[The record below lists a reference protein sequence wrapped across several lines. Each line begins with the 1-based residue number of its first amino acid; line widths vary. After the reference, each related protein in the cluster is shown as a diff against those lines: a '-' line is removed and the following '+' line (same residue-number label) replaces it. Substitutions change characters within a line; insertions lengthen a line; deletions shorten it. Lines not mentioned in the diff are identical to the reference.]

1 MSEFQPRSSSL
12 TGRSETFEQ
21 RQYEEELAKKLKKKP
36 YIIGPTP
43 IREHFHEHF
52 RDDELEETQ
61 PQDLEAGGHQTTGDG
76 HGKKKRKRAFFWR
89 KWRAFWE
96 KVIKPAFPEAI
107 TDMKILFGTAALK
120 ARLKRES
127 TNATIHP
134 EIASVAE
141 VRRGLAL
148 CPEEQRFLRNRRE
161 LMRLAFAKYLGLDSN
176 DVHPDDVPV
185 ISFGGSGGGF
195 RALIGCLGYM
205 DAMMQHGLWDCL
217 AYTSGVSGSCWALGI
232 YYTIAGCNI
241 QAAIDHCKARFYPYH
256 PLSSDAIRAILST
269 QSGAKITLGPLIQK
283 HKSGIETHSM
293 DWYSTFTSGYIFF
306 QGEAKLEIGHIRERD
321 AATAQAKWLKYSDVG
336 RHTDNGH
343 EPLPIMTAIRH
354 ERISDR
360 AKHDS
365 SDDGELAD
373 GSSDSETPNSWYQW
387 FEMTPYEIGCD
398 EIEAWVPT
406 WGFGRPFSRGKS
418 TVQLP
423 EQSLSLV
430 LGLATSAPAAHLASY
445 LSTINR
451 NLSYGIFGT
460 SIREIARTISWWWGE
475 RGTEQFE
482 NHHPLHACEE
492 HNYMYQYTEDD
503 QEKNQLSGLESS
515 RTIELIDSGMDNN
528 CPTYV
533 LLHPVRGVDIIM
545 NMDAS
550 SDVLNDTFQER
561 VDQIGSR
568 KGMKFTKRD
577 TDLPKQADDN
587 TSTKENKDHEPSTP
601 TENNTEIIPE
611 SVGKGESNV
620 EKEEKPGNPYEGKY
634 AQIYDGVPT
643 ERPATV
649 VNSYGKT
656 VTNPPAPIFTKE
668 ATMIYMPIIPN
679 DGAVKDFN
687 PSTAKFS
694 GSYNLVWTPE
704 QIDMLL
710 DLSRANF
717 AAGEDAIKTAMI
729 EAWQRKKR
737 KREESQFKTS

>member
-1 MSEFQPRSSSL
+1 MWSDNLSSL

-43 IREHFHEHF
+43 IREQFHEQF
-52 RDDELEETQ
+52 REDELEETQ
-61 PQDLEAGGHQTTGDG
+61 PQDLEAGGHSTGGDQ
-76 HGKKKRKRAFFWR
+76 HGKKKRKRVFFWR

-96 KVIKPAFPEAI
+96 KVIKPAFPEAV

-120 ARLKRES
+120 ARLNWES
-127 TNATIHP
+127 TNATLHP
-134 EIASVAE
+134 EIASVAQ
-141 VRRGLAL
+141 VRRGLEL

-161 LMRLAFAKYLGLDSN
+161 LMRLAFANYLGLDPN

-205 DAMMQHGLWDCL
+205 AAMKQHGLWDCL

-232 YYTIAGCNI
+232 YYTIANCNI
-241 QAAIDHCKARFYPYH
+241 QAAIEHCKARFYPYH

-269 QSGAKITLGPLIQK
+269 QNGAKITLGPLIQK

-293 DWYSTFTSGYIFF
+293 DWYSTFTTGYIFF
-306 QGEAKLEIGHIRERD
+306 QGEAKLEIGRIRERD
-321 AATAQAKWLKYSDVG
+321 ASTSQTKWLKYSDVG

-354 ERISDR
+354 ERLSDR
-360 AKHDS
+360 AKHGSS
-365 SDDGELAD
+365 SDNAELA
-373 GSSDSETPNSWYQW
+373 GSSSDSETPNSWYQW
-387 FEMTPYEIGCD
+387 FELTPYEIGCD

-406 WGFGRPFSRGKS
+406 WAFGRPFSHGKS

-423 EQSLSLV
+423 EQSLALI

-451 NLSYGIFGT
+451 NLSYGLFGT
-460 SIREIARTISWWWGE
+460 SIREIARTIRWWWGE

-492 HNYMYQYTEDD
+492 HNYMYRYTEDGQD
-503 QEKNQLSGLESS
+503 KKKLSGLETS

-533 LLHPVRGVDIIM
+533 LLHPARGVDIIM

-577 TDLPKQADDN
+577 IAHDSPTTEEVEKGLAAEASIPAEWQ
-587 TSTKENKDHEPSTP
+587 EN
-601 TENNTEIIPE
+601 IPE
-611 SVGKGESNV
+611 EASKGAKI
-620 EKEEKPGNPYEGKY
+620 EKAEIETVNPYKGKY

-656 VTNPPAPIFTKE
+656 VTNPPSPVFTKE
-668 ATMIYMPIIPN
+668 STMIYMPIIPN
-679 DGAVKDFN
+679 EEAVKDFN

-694 GSYNLVWTPE
+694 GSYNLVWTAE
-704 QIDMLL
+704 QINMLL

-717 AAGEDAIKTAMI
+717 AAGEDAIKTAMM
-729 EAWQRKKR
+729 EAWQRNKTR
-737 KREESQFKTS
+737 REELQLTRSDLE